1 MHIHSK
7 KKKKRIE
14 ELIESKK
21 IPSQKKKKK
30 NLKGDILRNLL
41 LEKVNHFDEIFCG
54 IDLLSKLQAIKSF

>member
-7 KKKKRIE
+7 KIKEKRIE

-30 NLKGDILRNLL
+30 SKRGYLKKFVTR
-41 LEKVNHFDEIFCG
+41 
-54 IDLLSKLQAIKSF
+54 KS

>member
-1 MHIHSK
+1 MHIH
-7 KKKKRIE
+7 I
-14 ELIESKK
+14 IK
-21 IPSQKKKKK
+21 IPSQKKKK